1 MRDQT
6 IREITR
12 VACKLHQERG
22 IPYKQACL
30 MASRAAV
37 RASRRRPG
45 EGMGQSTAEALK
57 QAAELAPIKAAR
69 EALSPWLW
77 IFSLAGFG
85 MALLNTSRIKRVYKR
100 QARAAA

>member
-1 MRDQT
+1 
-6 IREITR
+6 
-12 VACKLHQERG
+12 
-22 IPYKQACL
+22 
-30 MASRAAV
+30 MAARAGV

-45 EGMGQSTAEALK
+45 EGMGQSTVEALK
-57 QAAELAPIKAAR
+57 QVAELEPIKAAR